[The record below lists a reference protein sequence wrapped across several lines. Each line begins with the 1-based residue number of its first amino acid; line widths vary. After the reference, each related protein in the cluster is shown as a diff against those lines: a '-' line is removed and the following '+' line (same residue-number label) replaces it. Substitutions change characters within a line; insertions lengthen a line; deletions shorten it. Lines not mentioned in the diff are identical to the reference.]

1 MQVTEM
7 KVGDLFPRPR
17 LRLQADGVGLNL
29 SDALSIIARVKL
41 PGSSSSVEREVI
53 VSDQDVTSNHGIIT
67 IVLLSG
73 DTDYKGIIKFDVEV
87 EWVTGVQTWPSK
99 GYFKIWVLED
109 ADSDQGGGVP
119 SASQND
125 SLTLGRIYDVSI
137 TDPEDGQFISYDE
150 ELNRWVN
157 VDAPSPQGD
166 PGPQGIQ
173 GIQGVKGDTGDTG
186 PAADTSAL
194 LVKASNLSDVADAE
208 TARAN
213 LDLGDAATRDVG
225 TGAGTVAAGD
235 DSRLSDARTPT
246 DGSVSTVKIADGAVT
261 DAKLANPKI
270 PLGLIDAKGDLLVG
284 SAADTATRLA
294 APGNDVS
301 RLVPDSAASVGL
313 AWRQE
318 RLAVPVG
325 NYWFSTIANATGS
338 QIPSTVGQG
347 IAWVVDVPHPMTVSE
362 VRLECAA
369 AYTAGTTMR
378 LAAYS
383 MHADGSKPDTLIAD
397 LGTIAVDATGIKA
410 ITGLTLVLPG
420 GPVWFSLTP
429 QTGSAGSGN
438 FRGSNAQAYT
448 YSGPSSVIANG
459 AVLGTVYSTGVGGG
473 AAPGTF
479 PAITGGIF
487 VFPVNLEL
495 KRSA

>member
-157 VDAPSPQGD
+157 VDAPSGGGLPRAPQWFLSGVAGHAD
-166 PGPQGIQ
+166 PEDIVGP
-173 GIQGVKGDTGDTG
+173 VEGDTFLY
-186 PAADTSAL
+186 PAS
-194 LVKASNLSDVADAE
+194 
-208 TARAN
+208 
-213 LDLGDAATRDVG
+213 
-225 TGAGTVAAGD
+225 
-235 DSRLSDARTPT
+235 
-246 DGSVSTVKIADGAVT
+246 
-261 DAKLANPKI
+261 
-270 PLGLIDAKGDLLVG
+270 GDLFYYDG
-284 SAADTATRLA
+284 
-294 APGNDVS
+294 
-301 RLVPDSAASVGL
+301 DSWDYS
-313 AWRQE
+313 
-318 RLAVPVG
+318 
-325 NYWFSTIANATGS
+325 STI
-338 QIPSTVGQG
+338 
-347 IAWVVDVPHPMTVSE
+347 
-362 VRLECAA
+362 
-369 AYTAGTTMR
+369 
-378 LAAYS
+378 
-383 MHADGSKPDTLIAD
+383 
-397 LGTIAVDATGIKA
+397 
-410 ITGLTLVLPG
+410 
-420 GPVWFSLTP
+420 
-429 QTGSAGSGN
+429 
-438 FRGSNAQAYT
+438 
-448 YSGPSSVIANG
+448 
-459 AVLGTVYSTGVGGG
+459 GG
-473 AAPGTF
+473 A
-479 PAITGGIF
+479 
-487 VFPVNLEL
+487 
-495 KRSA
+495 

>member
-157 VDAPSPQGD
+157 VDAPSPR
-166 PGPQGIQ
+166 PPQFF
-173 GIQGVKGDTGDTG
+173 
-186 PAADTSAL
+186 L
-194 LVKASNLSDVADAE
+194 
-208 TARAN
+208 
-213 LDLGDAATRDVG
+213 
-225 TGAGTVAAGD
+225 
-235 DSRLSDARTPT
+235 
-246 DGSVSTVKIADGAVT
+246 
-261 DAKLANPKI
+261 
-270 PLGLIDAKGDLLVG
+270 
-284 SAADTATRLA
+284 
-294 APGNDVS
+294 
-301 RLVPDSAASVGL
+301 
-313 AWRQE
+313 
-318 RLAVPVG
+318 
-325 NYWFSTIANATGS
+325 
-338 QIPSTVGQG
+338 
-347 IAWVVDVPHPMTVSE
+347 
-362 VRLECAA
+362 
-369 AYTAGTTMR
+369 
-378 LAAYS
+378 
-383 MHADGSKPDTLIAD
+383 
-397 LGTIAVDATGIKA
+397 
-410 ITGLTLVLPG
+410 
-420 GPVWFSLTP
+420 
-429 QTGSAGSGN
+429 
-438 FRGSNAQAYT
+438 
-448 YSGPSSVIANG
+448 
-459 AVLGTVYSTGVGGG
+459 GG
-473 AAPGTF
+473 AAGLADPVDVVGPVAGDTF
-479 PAITGGIF
+479 LYPASGDLFYYDGDSWDYSATIGG
-487 VFPVNLEL
+487 
-495 KRSA
+495 A

>member
-157 VDAPSPQGD
+157 VDLKAPLSLTLNQ
-166 PGPQGIQ
+166 Q
-173 GIQGVKGDTGDTG
+173 V
-186 PAADTSAL
+186 ASYS
-194 LVKASNLSDVADAE
+194 LVLADAGKLVE
-208 TARAN
+208 ISNASAN
-213 LDLGDAATRDVG
+213 TLTVPLNSSQAFPVG
-225 TGAGTVAAGD
+225 TQINFVQTGAGQTTINYDVGVTVNG
-235 DSRLSDARTPT
+235 TPT
-246 DGSVSTVKIADGAVT
+246 LKLRSQWSSVTLIKRATDTWLAV
-261 DAKLANPKI
+261 
-270 PLGLIDAKGDLLVG
+270 GDL
-284 SAADTATRLA
+284 
-294 APGNDVS
+294 
-301 RLVPDSAASVGL
+301 AAS
-313 AWRQE
+313 
-318 RLAVPVG
+318 
-325 NYWFSTIANATGS
+325 
-338 QIPSTVGQG
+338 
-347 IAWVVDVPHPMTVSE
+347 
-362 VRLECAA
+362 
-369 AYTAGTTMR
+369 
-378 LAAYS
+378 
-383 MHADGSKPDTLIAD
+383 
-397 LGTIAVDATGIKA
+397 
-410 ITGLTLVLPG
+410 
-420 GPVWFSLTP
+420 
-429 QTGSAGSGN
+429 
-438 FRGSNAQAYT
+438 
-448 YSGPSSVIANG
+448 
-459 AVLGTVYSTGVGGG
+459 
-473 AAPGTF
+473 
-479 PAITGGIF
+479 
-487 VFPVNLEL
+487 
-495 KRSA
+495 